1 MGEYVT
7 TSVKL
12 GGKITRSEANALA
25 AHLAERYQFT
35 GEMEADLCADNLN
48 ETLIAHEVN
57 YGNIDDIDFPDGI
70 TQWEH
75 WVDDC
80 GEGEGIT
87 RAIDGVAK
95 YRDAASGLPVF
106 ALEEILAVD
115 ALASGLGT
123 LIEAAKWWAR
133 PLVLEIEG

>member
-7 TSVKL
+7 TTVKL

-25 AHLAERYQFT
+25 VHLAARYQFT
-35 GEMEADLCADNLN
+35 AEMEADLCADNLN
-48 ETLIAHEVN
+48 ELLTAHEVN
-57 YGNIDDIDFPDGI
+57 YGNIEDIDFPDGI
-70 TQWEH
+70 DIEH

-87 RAIDGVAK
+87 RTVDGVEK
-95 YRDAASGLPVF
+95 YRDATSGSPAFTL
-106 ALEEILAVD
+106 AEILAVD

-123 LIEAAKWWAR
+123 LIEAAKWWAK